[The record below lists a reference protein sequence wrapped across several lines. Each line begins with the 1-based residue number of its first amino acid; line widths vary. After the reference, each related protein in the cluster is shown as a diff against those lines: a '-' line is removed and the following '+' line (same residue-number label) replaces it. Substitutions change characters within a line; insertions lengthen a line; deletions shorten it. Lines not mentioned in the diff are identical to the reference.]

1 MLIGGPFRPGQLFQ
15 LIEQLNINMTASNED
30 FLNGVVA
37 AAEDRPMA
45 VYGSGYWG
53 DHWDYY
59 MDLIE
64 AYVQIY
70 PDGEESLMYDNKL
83 RYFFSTATV
92 KPRSQK
98 YVLTLTFDGKSKH
111 VLQLDS
117 TYYDQDKANE
127 QQAFVDQSTG
137 LLGIDAYWQRTA
149 LGKPFLS
156 TPIAKLFLLGSIKFA
171 MRDAY
176 GMGIEYEGGRP
187 GWNDAM
193 NGLPGMVGSGM
204 PETYELLIL
213 LKYIKKVVGTYGR
226 PVVIPSELDK
236 MIRTVNEA
244 LDDLDDTGYEDPEDL
259 PFDVPPELFNYWDV
273 VASAR
278 ENYRNDVQYYFSG
291 NETSISADK
300 VVSMVDRWIDQVE
313 IGITRAMKFG
323 SYGYKDDG
331 TSGIS
336 PAYFS
341 YDVTKWKLNK
351 NKNDVG
357 LPLVNAL
364 AMKVGRFP
372 LFLEGPV
379 RYLKTIQ
386 DDVNSTQD
394 VYQKVLNSG
403 LRDYGLKMYT
413 ISASLK
419 GQSFDMGRM
428 MAFSP
433 GWLENESIWL
443 HMSYKYYLQLLRGKL
458 YEEFFSEMKGGG
470 MLPFM
475 DADVYGRSLMECSS
489 FLASSAF
496 SDPAR
501 HGRGFAARLSGST
514 AEFMTIWFIMFVGP
528 EPFFLNKDGKLEMQL
543 VPALPSWLFEDE
555 ENKGTRDDDGH
566 LTVSFKLFS
575 SILVTYHNPEGED
588 LFGVS
593 PIGYKI
599 TMKDGNTVHVKD
611 STIPADLAIL
621 IRKVSSV
628 DSIDAYF

>member
-1 MLIGGPFRPGQLFQ
+1 
-15 LIEQLNINMTASNED
+15 
-30 FLNGVVA
+30 
-37 AAEDRPMA
+37 
-45 VYGSGYWG
+45 
-53 DHWDYY
+53 
-59 MDLIE
+59 
-64 AYVQIY
+64 
-70 PDGEESLMYDNKL
+70 
-83 RYFFSTATV
+83 
-92 KPRSQK
+92 
-98 YVLTLTFDGKSKH
+98 
-111 VLQLDS
+111 
-117 TYYDQDKANE
+117 
-127 QQAFVDQSTG
+127 
-137 LLGIDAYWQRTA
+137 
-149 LGKPFLS
+149 
-156 TPIAKLFLLGSIKFA
+156 
-171 MRDAY
+171 
-176 GMGIEYEGGRP
+176 
-187 GWNDAM
+187 M

-213 LKYIKKVVGTYGR
+213 LKYIKKVVSSYDR

-236 MIRTVNEA
+236 MITSVNEA
-244 LDDLDDTGYEDPEDL
+244 LDDLDATGYQDPEDL

-291 NETSISADK
+291 NETTVPADEIAD
-300 VVSMVDRWIDQVE
+300 MLDRWIDQVE
-313 IGITRAMKFG
+313 IGIARAMKLG
-323 SYGYKDDG
+323 SHGYKDDG

-341 YDVTKWKLNK
+341 FDVTKWKLNE

-379 RYLKTIQ
+379 RYLKTVQ
-386 DDVNSTQD
+386 GDLDSTQD
-394 VYQKVLNSG
+394 VYERVLNSG
-403 LRDYGLKMYT
+403 LRDDGLKMYT

-433 GWLENESIWL
+433 GWLENESIWT
-443 HMSYKYYLQLLRGKL
+443 HMSYKYYLQLIRGKL
-458 YEEFFSEMKGGG
+458 YEQFFSEMKGGG

-475 DADVYGRSLMECSS
+475 DPDVYGRSLMECSS

-514 AEFMTIWFIMFVGP
+514 AEFMTIWFLMFIGP
-528 EPFFLNKDGKLEMQL
+528 EPFFLNKHGMLEMKL
-543 VPALPSWLFEDE
+543 VPALPSWLFEDDE
-555 ENKGTRDDDGH
+555 YKGTRDDDGQ

-593 PIGYKI
+593 PHGYRV
-599 TMKDGNTVHVKD
+599 TMKDGNTVHVKE
-611 STIPADLAIL
+611 STIPTELAIL
-621 IRKVSSV
+621 IRKVSTV

>member
-1 MLIGGPFRPGQLFQ
+1 
-15 LIEQLNINMTASNED
+15 MTASNHD
-30 FLNGVVA
+30 FLNDVVA

-70 PDGEESLMYDNKL
+70 PDGEEALMYDNQL

-92 KPRSQK
+92 KPRSEK

-117 TYYDQDKANE
+117 TYYDTDKADE

-149 LGKPFLS
+149 MGKPFMS

-213 LKYIKKVVGTYGR
+213 LKYVKKVVGTYER
-226 PVVIPSELDK
+226 PLVIPSELSK
-236 MIRTVNEA
+236 MITTVNKA
-244 LDDLDDTGYEDPEDL
+244 LEDLDETGFEDTEDL
-259 PFDVPPELFNYWDV
+259 PLDVPPELFNYWDV

-291 NETSISADK
+291 NETTVSADK
-300 VVSMVDRWIDQVE
+300 VVSMVDRWIDEVE
-313 IGITRAMKFG
+313 LGIDRAMKLG
-323 SYGYKDDG
+323 SHGYKDDG

-351 NKNDVG
+351 GRNDKG
-357 LPLVNAL
+357 LPFVNAL

-379 RYLKTIQ
+379 RYMKTIQ
-386 DDVNSTQD
+386 DDVNSTED
-394 VYQKVLNSG
+394 VYGKVLGSG
-403 LRDYGLKMYT
+403 LRDDGLKMYT
-413 ISASLK
+413 ISANLK

-458 YEEFFSEMKGGG
+458 YEQFFSEMKGGG

-475 DADVYGRSLMECSS
+475 DPDVYGRSLMECSS

-514 AEFMTIWFIMFVGP
+514 AEFMTIWFLMFVGP
-528 EPFFLNKDGKLEMQL
+528 EPFFLNKNGKLEMQL

-555 ENKGTRDDDGH
+555 ENEGTRDDDGH

-575 SILVTYHNPEGED
+575 SIRVTYHNPEGED
-588 LFGVS
+588 LFGVA
-593 PIGYKI
+593 PTGYKV
-599 TMKDGNTVHVKD
+599 TLKDGNAVHVKK
-611 STIPADLAIL
+611 STLPTEVAMAI
-621 IRKVSSV
+621 RRMSTVK
-628 DSIDAYF
+628 SIDVYF